1 MGNCLDEMYDSPP
14 ANAPQGPRRKEEVTG
29 TSRQAPA
36 HHPQYQVHG
45 SVPRTVSKAEA
56 STQTVSRAEAS
67 TQTVSRAEASNS
79 QHTDQAHGS
88 TSQMV
93 SKTKETNA
101 NKHRDQVHSN
111 SSQTVSKVATTDT
124 SKHRVHSN
132 APPKI
137 SKAGV
142 SARRQAKATHQVH
155 AHGNRLPKD
164 FREQIDYIIA
174 WSDPLHQHKVHS
186 SICPPYTTVLF

>member
-1 MGNCLDEMYDSPP
+1 MGNRLDEMYDSPP
-14 ANAPQGPRRKEEVTG
+14 ANAPAGPRRQGEVTG

-45 SVPRTVSKAEA
+45 SVPRTVS
-56 STQTVSRAEAS
+56 RAEAS
-67 TQTVSRAEASNS
+67 TQTVSRAEATTS

-88 TSQMV
+88 TSQTV
-93 SKTKETNA
+93 SKREAANA
-101 NKHRDQVHSN
+101 NKDRDQVHSN

-124 SKHRVHSN
+124 SKHQVHSN
-132 APPKI
+132 APPNI

-142 SARRQAKATHQVH
+142 SARRQAKATHQVR
-155 AHGNRLPKD
+155 AHGNCLSKD

-174 WSDPLHQHKVHS
+174 WSDPLYQRKVHS

>member
-1 MGNCLDEMYDSPP
+1 MYDSPP

-36 HHPQYQVHG
+36 HHPQHQVHG

-56 STQTVSRAEAS
+56 STQTVSTAETS
-67 TQTVSRAEASNS
+67 TSL
-79 QHTDQAHGS
+79 HTDQAHGS
-88 TSQMV
+88 TSQTV
-93 SKTKETNA
+93 SKTEATNA
-101 NKHRDQVHSN
+101 NKDQDQVHSN

-124 SKHRVHSN
+124 SKHRVHGN

-137 SKAGV
+137 SNAGV
-142 SARRQAKATHQVH
+142 SARRQVKATHQVH

-164 FREQIDYIIA
+164 SREQIDYIIA